1 MRQLSFVFVLFVVFC
16 VTPVWAETQG
26 ADTDFTAAVI
36 KEQNVTFA
44 VVFVK
49 NSVLDDKKTA
59 DSVIEILEPS
69 FGGIPVI
76 LMVQDS
82 AGRSSYYGRQDI
94 VVIIHKR
101 NCCHFLGEPT
111 IATDLR
117 AWCRARQEKV
127 ALSYI

>member
-1 MRQLSFVFVLFVVFC
+1 MRQLLFVFVFFVVFC

-26 ADTDFTAAVI
+26 ADTEFTAAVI

-94 VVIIHKR
+94 VE
-101 NCCHFLGEPT
+101 FLANTPIESMPWKKYALKQVEMQSNPPPTGGEGG
-111 IATDLR
+111 R
-117 AWCRARQEKV
+117 
-127 ALSYI
+127 